1 MRAVNFQQNFHTQG
15 GSVEISLVLLW
26 STCAAVCQES
36 EANLTKIKKETLL
49 KKKKKDKQG
58 PIKLITILQVS

>member
-36 EANLTKIKKETLL
+36 EANLTKIEKETLL
-49 KKKKKDKQG
+49 KKKKKR
-58 PIKLITILQVS
+58 